1 MPPFGPRPPLGPPVY
16 YSGPPM
22 MPFAPMMSTP
32 NVPQNVINPQTI
44 TSIPQ
49 TRTLSSL
56 KTIPLTKTVSKSPK
70 IDVVKKENK
79 LINPRELLIAVI
91 ITILMFINDF
101 CDSRFFIFFSK
112 LINRKGLN
120 LEKN

>member
-1 MPPFGPRPPLGPPVY
+1 MPSFGPRPPLRPPMY

-22 MPFAPMMSTP
+22 MPFTPMMSTP

-79 LINPRELLIAVI
+79 FINPRELLIAVML
-91 ITILMFINDF
+91 TILMFIKHF
-101 CDSRFFIFFSK
+101 CNSRFYLFF
-112 LINRKGLN
+112 
-120 LEKN
+120 

>member
-1 MPPFGPRPPLGPPVY
+1 
-16 YSGPPM
+16 M

-91 ITILMFINDF
+91 ITILMFIKDF
-101 CDSRFFIFFSK
+101 CDSRFFIFFQ
-112 LINRKGLN
+112 ID
-120 LEKN
+120 